1 MMKLSS
7 RPLRSLSSKQRGL
20 RRLCQCLANA
30 EAEIVNLPRLLLLS
44 LSSLRQMSL
53 LSRRFRVKRCTPMS
67 PLQLMMR
74 SLPKLFSSFTKL
86 SLKRRNLLLKTPKK
100 KKKKKKKKFRQKT
113 QTKKRFMIS
122 METTPTISMSPLKQ
136 KTLKTNSLSQTL
148 SPS

>member
-30 EAEIVNLPRLLLLS
+30 EAEIVNLPHLLLLS

-100 KKKKKKKKFRQKT
+100 KKKKKKKFRQKT